1 MSEQIKNYLGMAV
14 IGFLAISAVA
24 VLMFQN
30 SYSRSIEPSSFRS
43 FSVSGEGKVVA
54 VPDVAEFTMSV
65 VSEGGKN
72 LATIQ
77 KENTEKANR
86 AIGLI
91 KAAGVSDKDLATS
104 NYSVEPRYQYSNCG
118 NYDYGG
124 KICPPP
130 EIVGYT
136 VRQSVTVKVRD
147 FSKTGEIISGVVA
160 SGVNSV
166 SGLSFKVDDE
176 DKMKN
181 EARSEAI
188 GKAREKAKAIAKAGN
203 FKVGK
208 LLSVV
213 EDSGYNPI
221 PYKYGI
227 GGSIETASYEAPSIE
242 PGSQEIRANVTLV
255 YEIE

>member
-124 KICPPP
+124 KVCPPP

-188 GKAREKAKAIAKAGN
+188 GKAREKL
-203 FKVGK
+203 K
-208 LLSVV
+208 LL
-213 EDSGYNPI
+213 PK
-221 PYKYGI
+221 P
-227 GGSIETASYEAPSIE
+227 ETSRS
-242 PGSQEIRANVTLV
+242 AN
-255 YEIE
+255 YSR